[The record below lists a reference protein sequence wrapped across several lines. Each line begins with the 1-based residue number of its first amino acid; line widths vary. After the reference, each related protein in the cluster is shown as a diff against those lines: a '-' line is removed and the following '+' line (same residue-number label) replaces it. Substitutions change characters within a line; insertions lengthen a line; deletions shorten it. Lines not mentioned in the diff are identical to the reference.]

1 MNITAPFPL
10 LLMALMVCAGH
21 CTARPRPSLFSYFK
35 GLFYTGDSK
44 EATTTSRAA
53 MEPPVA
59 RATLDHD
66 HVDVSMLKV
75 ALPAPHA
82 TAGDHVHLR
91 LPQLHHHAPAGHPL
105 DVDETQPPHENDH
118 SALSVHSSD
127 LHYG

>member
-1 MNITAPFPL
+1 
-10 LLMALMVCAGH
+10 MALMV

-35 GLFYTGDSK
+35 GLFYAGDSK
-44 EATTTSRAA
+44 ETTSTTTAA

-66 HVDVSMLKV
+66 HVDAPVLKV

-82 TAGDHVHLR
+82 AAGDHVHLR
-91 LPQLHHHAPAGHPL
+91 LPQLHHHAPAGHAL
-105 DVDETQPPHENDH
+105 DVHEPLPHHENDH
-118 SALSVHSSD
+118 RTLSLHSSG